1 MWFLLIFLMLSLLGV
16 PLVFSLFLSPL
27 AKFVIA
33 GQGNFVMMAVQRVIS
48 GVNSFPL
55 LAVPLFILT
64 GEIMNQGDITKR
76 LIRFSQSIVG
86 SLRGGLAH
94 VNILT
99 SVLFAGLSGS
109 AVADTSAL
117 GAMLIPAMEED
128 GYTKE
133 FSTAVTAASSIIGP
147 IIPPS
152 IIMVVYAYVLNVNIG
167 ALFLSGFVPGLL
179 VGCGLMAIVAL
190 YAKKDDLPRSADS
203 FSWSVFWSS
212 LKESFLPLLTPLIIL
227 GGILGG
233 VFTPT
238 EAAAV
243 AAVYALILSLFVLK
257 TLKISELPNILLQ
270 TGVLTAAILLI
281 VGAANLFS
289 WVATLSQVQVAIGD
303 FLFSLTSNKYVF
315 LLLANIVL
323 LLTGMFLDAGPA
335 IMILGPILAP
345 LALKFGVHPIHFA
358 VVMCVNLIIGLATPP
373 VGLVLFVA
381 SGLTK
386 LSIQRITRAML
397 PFYAVHLSVVI
408 LVTYCPI
415 IVLALP
421 KLFNLL

>member
-1 MWFLLIFLMLSLLGV
+1 
-16 PLVFSLFLSPL
+16 
-27 AKFVIA
+27 
-33 GQGNFVMMAVQRVIS
+33 MMAIQRVIS

-64 GEIMNQGDITKR
+64 GEIMNRGDITKR
-76 LIRFSQSIVG
+76 LIQFSQSIVG
-86 SLRGGLAH
+86 SFRGGLAH

-99 SVLFAGLSGS
+99 SILFAGLSGS

-117 GAMLIPAMEED
+117 GSMLIPAMEED

-179 VGCGLMAIVAL
+179 VGFGLIGVVAI
-190 YAKKDDLPRSADS
+190 YAVKTDLPKSTES
-203 FSWSVFWSS
+203 FSFKTFLRSF
-212 LKESFLPLLTPLIIL
+212 KASFLPLLTPVIIL

-233 VFTPT
+233 IFTPT

-243 AAVYALILSLFVLK
+243 AVVYALVLSLFILR
-257 TLKISELPNILLQ
+257 TLKISELPEILLQ
-270 TGVLTAAILLI
+270 TGVLTASILLI

-289 WVATLSQVQVAIGD
+289 WVATLSQVQVAIGN
-303 FLFSLTSNKYVF
+303 FLFSLTSSKDLF

-323 LLTGMFLDAGPA
+323 LITGMFLDAGPA

-345 LALKFGVHPIHFA
+345 LAMKFGVHPIHFA
-358 VVMCVNLIIGLATPP
+358 IVMCVNLIIGLATPP

-386 LSIQRITRAML
+386 LSIQQIVRAML
-397 PFYAVHLSVVI
+397 PFYTIHLVVII
-408 LVTYCPI
+408 LVTYFPVI
-415 IVLALP
+415 ALALP
-421 KLFNLL
+421 EFFEML

>member
-33 GQGNFVMMAVQRVIS
+33 GQGNYVMMAVQRVIS

-64 GEIMNQGDITKR
+64 GEIMNRGDITRR

-86 SLRGGLAH
+86 SFRGGLAH

-99 SVLFAGLSGS
+99 SILFAGLSGS

-117 GAMLIPAMEED
+117 GSMLIPAMEKD

-179 VGCGLMAIVAL
+179 VGFGLMGVIAI
-190 YAKKDDLPRSADS
+190 YAHKTNLPRSTDRFA
-203 FSWSVFWSS
+203 FKTFLRS

-243 AAVYALILSLFVLK
+243 AVVYALVLSLFILR
-257 TLKISELPNILLQ
+257 TLKISELPEIFLQ

-289 WVATLSQVQVAIGD
+289 WVATLSQVQVAIGNV
-303 FLFSLTSNKYVF
+303 LFSLTSSKYVF

-323 LLTGMFLDAGPA
+323 LITGMFLDAGPA

-345 LALKFGVHPIHFA
+345 LSLKFGVHPIHFA

-386 LSIQRITRAML
+386 LSIQQITRAML

-415 IVLALP
+415 LVLALP
-421 KLFNLL
+421 KFFGLL